1 MTKKALLYKHKEKR
15 KEEKKMI
22 SKEQLKSFQE
32 FKEKTYKEEK
42 KMKKIINKK
51 LYDTE
56 TAKMI
61 ASWSN
66 GLGKSDFRGY
76 EENLF
81 LKKTGEF
88 FLYGEGGGLSPYA
101 ESVGSGWGYG
111 KKITPLTEEEARQ
124 WAETHMEADE
134 YLKIWKAEE

>member
-101 ESVGSGWGYG
+101 ESVGSGRGYG